1 MEHPPEMEIKPEEY
15 SRRQLK
21 ESKFKK
27 GIVEEV
33 SRDDKGY
40 KGVWFLDTVVDIIGK
55 DRFQVEYRDLKTNGG
70 TQLLKEEIDARLIR
84 PCPPEVSFAGPFK
97 QFQEVDAWYNN
108 DGWWEAVAHEK
119 SSELVKKFG
128 DMMPKTK
135 NSTGIKVML
144 KRHKPNDSSKKPR
157 DNGKY
162 LVEYLTLKTDDWTE
176 QLKEVA
182 DASDIRPY
190 PPDVKRV
197 NCFALREMVDA
208 WYNEG

>member
-1 MEHPPEMEIKPEEY
+1 M
-15 SRRQLK
+15 
-21 ESKFKK
+21 F
-27 GIVEEV
+27 
-33 SRDDKGY
+33 
-40 KGVWFLDTVVDIIGK
+40 
-55 DRFQVEYRDLKTNGG
+55 
-70 TQLLKEEIDARLIR
+70 
-84 PCPPEVSFAGPFK
+84 
-97 QFQEVDAWYNN
+97 
-108 DGWWEAVAHEK
+108 K

-182 DASDIRPY
+182 DASDIGPY

-197 NCFALREMVDA
+197 NCFALREMVSSVLPGFKYKVYFWHTKEEQELDHCHLRPHQEWIFGKWVLA
-208 WYNEG
+208 SLV